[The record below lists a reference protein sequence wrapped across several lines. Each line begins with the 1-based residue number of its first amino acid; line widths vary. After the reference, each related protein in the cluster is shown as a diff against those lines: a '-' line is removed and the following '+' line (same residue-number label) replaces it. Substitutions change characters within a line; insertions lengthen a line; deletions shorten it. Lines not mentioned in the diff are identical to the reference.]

1 MSIYNKLLNIQKK
14 IVALAK
20 DKKSYQYDYVTGNK
34 LLGYIKPIMN
44 EESVLLKQEIIK
56 VEHEKMTYNDKRG
69 NEKNEVLY
77 LCEFKFTWIDCETG
91 EKDENL
97 FQASGMNDWEKGMG
111 SAMTYAERYF
121 ILKYFHIA
129 TDEDDVDNE
138 NRKKPVTNQA
148 ETKAPQK
155 ANKAYAR
162 PIQPNQL
169 QRANILISELGIDT
183 KVPEQKEKMYKWLGI
198 TSLKSI
204 TENQA
209 AAIINKLIAAKKIK
223 KEGK

>member
-1 MSIYNKLLNIQKK
+1 MSIYTKLLNIQKK

-44 EESVLLKQEIIK
+44 EEGVLLKQEIIK

-138 NRKKPVTNQA
+138 KRKEPVTNQLK
-148 ETKAPQK
+148 TKAPQK
-155 ANKAYAR
+155 ANKV
-162 PIQPNQL
+162 PEKSIQPNQL
-169 QRANILISELGIDT
+169 QRINILISEMGIDT
-183 KVPEQKEKMYKWLGI
+183 KVAEQKAKLYGWLGI
-198 TSLKSI
+198 TSLKVIS
-204 TENQA
+204 EKQA
-209 AAIINKLIAAKKIK
+209 DVIINKLISAKKIK